1 MSEQAYKV
9 KNGAIPERAEGLYH
23 AKGAFGEALVYCD
36 DEALYFEHRG
46 QNSGIMRFPFEMLE
60 TLTEVIEE
68 ESEVLP
74 Q

>member
-1 MSEQAYKV
+1 MSEQAHKI

-23 AKGAFGEALVYCD
+23 VKGAFGEALVYCD